1 MKNMRSNQWE
11 EIEKRRV
18 RRKREDNKPKRPI
31 GSDYR
36 KMRDDFDE
44 D

>member
-11 EIEKRRV
+11 EIEKPKRRG
-18 RRKREDNKPKRPI
+18 DNKPKRPI

>member
-1 MKNMRSNQWE
+1 MKKL
-11 EIEKRRV
+11 KRE
-18 RRKREDNKPKRPI
+18 EDNKPKRPI
-31 GSDYR
+31 GSDYHR